1 MCEDHPLPGG
11 RRKAGSK
18 NSRALLIAGCL
29 VGLPHISHMVT
40 HMQRG
45 ARMELW
51 RGDCL
56 CISGMQEGAETL
68 PRSSSCEV

>member
-1 MCEDHPLPGG
+1 MCEDHPFPGG

-56 CISGMQEGAETL
+56 YFWNAGGCRDPSPIFFL
-68 PRSSSCEV
+68 